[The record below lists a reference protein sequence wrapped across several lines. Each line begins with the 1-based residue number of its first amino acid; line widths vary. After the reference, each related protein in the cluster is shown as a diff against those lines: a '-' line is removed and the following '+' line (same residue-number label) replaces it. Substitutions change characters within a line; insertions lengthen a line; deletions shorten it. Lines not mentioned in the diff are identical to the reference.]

1 MFVALCQTYLVYSVM
16 FVSSDLNQDSTVIYH
31 FQHHVTPRIPSFSH
45 LVVVSKQ
52 ISGMCWYMASKSR
65 PHSVTC
71 FTFPAHAFWLD
82 ADKSP

>member
-1 MFVALCQTYLVYSVM
+1 MFVALCQIYLLYSVM

-52 ISGMCWYMASKSR
+52 ISGMC
-65 PHSVTC
+65 
-71 FTFPAHAFWLD
+71 
-82 ADKSP
+82 